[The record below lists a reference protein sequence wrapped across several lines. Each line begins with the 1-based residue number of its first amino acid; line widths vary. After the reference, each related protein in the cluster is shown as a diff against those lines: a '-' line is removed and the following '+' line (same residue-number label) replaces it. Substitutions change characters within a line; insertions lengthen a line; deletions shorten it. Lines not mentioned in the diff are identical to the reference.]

1 MSASMVDGGVGVLR
15 ARLAELEARLG
26 APTLAP
32 EERDALKVE
41 IVALF
46 KQVEEE
52 ITALAGLREDVK
64 KAAER
69 WRSLRDAAKGVTPPP
84 IPVAARVEAPTMEPP
99 PVVADHLNAST
110 YLDKGWSRIA
120 NGDYI
125 GAEAVLVRA
134 LELAPNDPQAESLLG
149 WAQMLQEKY
158 DDALMN
164 FHRVLAR
171 DPNNA
176 LSRINVGYICL
187 KKRIFGEA
195 IEHLSKA
202 LRVDGDRKAALY
214 AHFYLGLV
222 YLEREMYDD
231 AQTFFRR
238 TLELGPNLV
247 EAYYELGRA
256 LWFDGEREQ
265 AKQAWRDGRAAN
277 KFNPWGKRCADVLHA
292 VEGGGEPP
300 RVGI

>member
-1 MSASMVDGGVGVLR
+1 MADGAVGAMR
-15 ARLAELEARLG
+15 ARLADLEARLAG
-26 APTLAP
+26 PTLPPA
-32 EERDALKVE
+32 ERDALKRE
-41 IVALF
+41 IVGLF
-46 KQVEEE
+46 KEVEGE
-52 ITALAGLREDVK
+52 ITALAALREDVK

-69 WRSLRDAAKGVTPPP
+69 WRALRDAAGDITPPP
-84 IPVAARVEAPTMEPP
+84 VPVTARVEAPTMSPP
-99 PVVADHLNAST
+99 PIVADHLNAST

-120 NGDYI
+120 SGDYI

-134 LELAPNDPQAESLLG
+134 LELAPNDAQAESLLG

-202 LRVDGDRKAALY
+202 LRFEADRKASLY

-277 KFNPWGKRCADVLHA
+277 KFNPWGKRCADVLQA
-292 VEGGGEPP
+292 VEKGGEPP